1 MKKFLIETAV
11 LTLQGLV
18 EALVGYLWS
27 LASPILK
34 EHPAVL
40 AAMPGLAE
48 DRGAIYGSLAA
59 KYSTMLYV
67 GEASNAKDLLRS
79 KITYA
84 AIVLGVLGGLYVIA
98 LSSIVSNPLEPFLYF
113 LVSRGIIL
121 VVLLPI
127 TAYLCY
133 FAFLRGLDVDLTVVS
148 VVTVVADLLSAIAIF
163 LSFDVLGVPFIIA
176 MTIITLHAISVVGI
190 KNALKM
196 KKEYTTSTL
205 LASTISTLAG
215 LSLVGGG
222 AQGIPLL
229 LSVAPLVMAL
239 NGSASMNF
247 ASWLG
252 TALALGEV
260 DASKPFNKKVLLVA
274 IRISAEVIVATW
286 ISLVPAVM
294 VYGIKA
300 WEVATLATLL
310 LRIATPLLAVVIA
323 SRSYL
328 RGWDPDLITIPILSS
343 TSDLVSANV
352 LLLSYYIL

>member
-1 MKKFLIETAV
+1 VKKFLIETAV